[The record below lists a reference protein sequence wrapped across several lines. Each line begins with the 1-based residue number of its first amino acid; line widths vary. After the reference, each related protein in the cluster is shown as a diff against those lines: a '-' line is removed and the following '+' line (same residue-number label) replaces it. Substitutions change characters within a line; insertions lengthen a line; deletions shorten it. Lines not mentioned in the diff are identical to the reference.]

1 MSTSYKTNLEHLPQR
16 LPVRLRWK
24 DNKVIRAVF
33 IRDDYY
39 LYLQRE
45 EDEKPKNM
53 FHVWNSYLKHHVPKT
68 DSNIKPV
75 DPRRIWNV
83 LDLLDLIIYEDPGRL
98 DGQDEP
104 SLKTIL
110 TTYAPECIKLLRSAP
125 PEPEPVI
132 PQERIE
138 QERKQLL
145 GFTSVPQTIEVGHFG
160 AFLKATLMPD
170 GTFTYGSRKGLNSF
184 QLLHIYRMDYDPMFY
199 SVEHILT
206 WTSTL
211 DLLYVEGGSCGSSLS
226 NRIRAKVAPA
236 PAPAPAKVEPV
247 PAKVEL
253 VPAKVEPVPAKVELV
268 PAKVEPVP
276 VKQESFLTI
285 LLKTLEEREAALKAT
300 KEALLTKER
309 ERLLAIREAHAR
321 IAQLEADIAQL
332 EKTLA

>member
-1 MSTSYKTNLEHLPQR
+1 
-16 LPVRLRWK
+16 
-24 DNKVIRAVF
+24 
-33 IRDDYY
+33 
-39 LYLQRE
+39 
-45 EDEKPKNM
+45 
-53 FHVWNSYLKHHVPKT
+53 VPWT
-68 DSNIKPV
+68 DSNYKPV
-75 DPRRIWNV
+75 NPRG
-83 LDLLDLIIYEDPGRL
+83 LTQLELLDLIVYEIQDRV
-98 DGQDEP
+98 DGQLEP

-110 TTYAPECIKLLRSAP
+110 TTFAPECIKYLSSAP

-132 PQERIE
+132 PQERID

-145 GFTSVPQTIEVGHFG
+145 HLMSEPTAVEVGHRHTG
-160 AFLKATLMPD
+160 SLKATLMPD

-184 QLLHIYRMDYDPMFY
+184 QLLHIYRMECDPMFY
-199 SVEHILT
+199 RVESILT

-236 PAPAPAKVEPV
+236 PAP
-247 PAKVEL
+247 
-253 VPAKVEPVPAKVELV
+253 VPAKVEPVPAKVEPV

-300 KEALLTKER
+300 KEALLTKEK
-309 ERLLAIREAHAR
+309 ERLLAIQEAHAR

-332 EKTLA
+332 EKALA